1 MDNPLLQDGDL
12 PVFDRVRPE
21 HVGPA
26 IEHTLASL
34 RTCVDALLS
43 QSDPDWDR
51 LVAPLEALLES
62 LHRVWAPVSHL
73 NSMVSSDALR
83 KAHNACLPLL
93 SAFETELGQN
103 QRLYQAFKA
112 IADASDF
119 SELSAAQRKVVE
131 NRLRDFRLAGIELDH
146 TARARLK
153 QIQQRLSELR
163 ARFQENV
170 LDATNA
176 WQQQITDPHMVAGLP
191 QSALAAAQQSAS
203 GAGLQGWLLTL
214 DFPCYNAVLTYAD
227 QRPLREQLYTAYIT
241 RASDLGPHAHRWDNT
256 DVMEE
261 ILALRHE
268 SARLLGYAHF
278 ADLSLE
284 TKMASSTRQ
293 VLDFLND
300 LAERAL
306 PRARAEIEEVRQFAA
321 QDGVD
326 FELQAWD
333 LPYYS
338 EKLRQHRYA
347 VSQQELRPYFPV
359 SSVLPGMFAVAQ
371 RLYGI
376 SVREREGVSIWHPD
390 VRFFEIFDASGELRG
405 RFYLDLY
412 ARANKRSGAWMD
424 GCQSR
429 LRLNGSTRLP
439 VAMLTCNFTP
449 PVGDQPSL
457 LGHDEVVTLFH
468 EFGHGLHHLL
478 SCIDYPSVS
487 GINGVPWDAVELPSQ
502 LMENWCWQR
511 QALDLI
517 SAHFESGQPLPE
529 ELLQRMLAARNF
541 QSAMRMLRQIEFALF
556 DMHIHADYDPAL
568 GGRIAATL
576 EQVRRRVAVVEAAPF
591 NRFAHGFSHV
601 FAGGYAAGYYS
612 YKWAEVLS
620 SDTFSLFEERG
631 VLDRDTGVSFLRR
644 MLEPGGSRDP
654 MQQFVVYRGREPN
667 IDALLRHNGLA

>member
-26 IEHTLASL
+26 IEYTLASL

-51 LVAPLEALLES
+51 LVAPLEVLLES